1 MHLLQRLFRV
11 ELDERMMIACGKLE
25 RTSEK
30 LVVDCL
36 IQGGVK

>member
-1 MHLLQRLFRV
+1 
-11 ELDERMMIACGKLE
+11 MIAFGKLE

-36 IQGGVK
+36 RYSPGVCLEILRKATWIYGS